1 MSGANVTADE
11 GGKGNGKGNGK
22 GGGNAKG
29 KGNGG
34 GDGQAWR
41 PASNPWLIAIVVTL
55 AAFMEVLDTTI
66 VNVALPHIAGTMSA
80 SYDEATW
87 TLTSYLVA
95 NGIVLPISGFLGRL
109 LGRKRYFVICIA
121 AFTVCS
127 FLCGIATNLGQL
139 IVFRILQGLFGG
151 GLQPNQ
157 QSIILDTFPPEQRN
171 RAFSISAI
179 AIVVAPVLGP
189 TLGGWITDTFSWR
202 WVFLLNVPVGILTV
216 LAVMQL
222 VEDPPW
228 RRDGQRGIRID
239 YIGIGLIAIGLGCL
253 QVMLDRGEDED
264 WFGSNFI
271 RIFAVLAVAGLTG
284 AGLWLR
290 YAKKPVVDLACLR
303 DRNFLLGC
311 ITIAMFAAVL
321 YGSAVIVPQL
331 AQQQLGYTATLA
343 GLVLSP
349 GAILITLEIPIVS
362 RLMPHVQTRYLVG
375 TGFVLLAASLVYSR
389 TLVPDIDYRHL
400 MYIRCAQS
408 MAIGF
413 LFVPITTL
421 AYLTI
426 PQRLN
431 DDASALFTMFRNV
444 AGSIGISVSTA
455 LIRERAQAR
464 MAHLSEHMS
473 PLSQNFQDALQRNAQ
488 SISALSG
495 VPPSAALQTANGRLY
510 ETFVSQATILA
521 YIDVFAI
528 LAVFCAAC
536 IPLTFLFTPAKAAG
550 GGGGH

>member
-1 MSGANVTADE
+1 MSGADVTADQ
-11 GGKGNGKGNGK
+11 GGNGNGKSRGDDGGNGKGK
-22 GGGNAKG
+22 
-29 KGNGG
+29 

>member
-11 GGKGNGKGNGK
+11 GGKGNGKG
-22 GGGNAKG
+22 GGNAKG
-29 KGNGG
+29 KGNGNGG

>member
-1 MSGANVTADE
+1 MSGADVTADQ
-11 GGKGNGKGNGK
+11 GGNGNGKGRGDDGGNGK
-22 GGGNAKG
+22 GQG
-29 KGNGG
+29 K

-349 GAILITLEIPIVS
+349 GAILITMEIPIVS

>member
-1 MSGANVTADE
+1 MSGADVTADQ
-11 GGKGNGKGNGK
+11 GGNGNGKGRGDDGGNGK
-22 GGGNAKG
+22 GQG
-29 KGNGG
+29 K

>member
-1 MSGANVTADE
+1 MSGANVTADQ
-11 GGKGNGKGNGK
+11 GGNSNGKGRGDDGGNGKG
-22 GGGNAKG
+22 KG
-29 KGNGG
+29 K

-271 RIFAVLAVAGLTG
+271 RIFAVLAVAGLAG

-400 MYIRCAQS
+400 MLIRCAQS

>member
-1 MSGANVTADE
+1 MSGANVTADQ
-11 GGKGNGKGNGK
+11 GGNSNGKGRGDDGGNGKG
-22 GGGNAKG
+22 KG
-29 KGNGG
+29 K

-271 RIFAVLAVAGLTG
+271 RIFAVLAVAGLAG

-400 MYIRCAQS
+400 MLIRCAQS

-488 SISALSG
+488 SIGALSG

>member
-11 GGKGNGKGNGK
+11 GGKGNGKG
-22 GGGNAKG
+22 GGNAKG
-29 KGNGG
+29 KGDGG

-55 AAFMEVLDTTI
+55 AAFMEALDTTI

-400 MYIRCAQS
+400 MVIRCAQS